1 MATGVPSKNH
11 INGYAPVRLAYEG
24 KQERSDILNGERS
37 IFDEV
42 HSCLSRKRL
51 YFGDNLKCLRTLL
64 SDSKVRGRVTLVYID
79 PPFAT
84 QGMFLSRK
92 QCKAYE
98 DTLSGAEYVE
108 YLRERLILLRELLA
122 EDGSLYLHLDE
133 KMVFEM
139 KLVMD
144 DVFGASNYRNMI
156 VRKKCNPKNYTRKT
170 YGNIADFILFY
181 SKTDKYVWNRPMQP
195 LSKESAKE
203 YHYIEQETGRRY
215 MKVPIHAPGTRNG
228 ATGGHWKGMLPPPG
242 KHWQYTPKTLDEM
255 DERGEIFWSKNGNP
269 RRKIYLD
276 EHTGVGIQDI
286 WLDFKDAHNQNI
298 RITGYPTE
306 KNPDLLRRI
315 IAASS
320 NPGDMILDCFAG
332 SGTTLAIADEMQRN
346 WIGMDNSPESLSTIL
361 GRFAQGLLPMGDYTQ
376 NEDAGT
382 NKNAEQPTLF
392 DTLEERSTPHTSES
406 DCAHIP
412 IVDFS
417 IFIERG
423 TQSDAHSLVTKW
435 QERNE
440 PRISKEAKPQDKVSE
455 APNFAKI
462 CYQLHSQD
470 KKLAKIIDTVGP
482 CALVRGHAGFDFLV
496 DAIIGQ
502 QLSKNAADTIIKRFR
517 GLFPDGRA
525 TPKKFLSLPQAKV
538 LKTGMSGRKFEY
550 ITDLARRIEG
560 KQLKIS
566 ELDTKDDAAVRQIL
580 KEVKGIGDWTIDMYL
595 LFGLARL
602 DIFPVH
608 DLALRK
614 AISKVY
620 GLTVDDRQAIEKIT
634 ERWKPYRSVGSWYL
648 YKYGNMKA

>member
-1 MATGVPSKNH
+1 
-11 INGYAPVRLAYEG
+11 
-24 KQERSDILNGERS
+24 
-37 IFDEV
+37 
-42 HSCLSRKRL
+42 
-51 YFGDNLKCLRTLL
+51 
-64 SDSKVRGRVTLVYID
+64 
-79 PPFAT
+79 
-84 QGMFLSRK
+84 
-92 QCKAYE
+92 
-98 DTLSGAEYVE
+98 
-108 YLRERLILLRELLA
+108 
-122 EDGSLYLHLDE
+122 
-133 KMVFEM
+133 
-139 KLVMD
+139 
-144 DVFGASNYRNMI
+144 
-156 VRKKCNPKNYTRKT
+156 
-170 YGNIADFILFY
+170 
-181 SKTDKYVWNRPMQP
+181 
-195 LSKESAKE
+195 
-203 YHYIEQETGRRY
+203 

-228 ATGGHWKGMLPPPG
+228 ATGGPWKGMLPPLG
-242 KHWQYTPKTLDEM
+242 KHWQYMPKTLDEM

-269 RRKIYLD
+269 RRKVYLD
-276 EHTGVGIQDI
+276 EHTGVGIQDL

-320 NPGDMILDCFAG
+320 NPGDMVLDCFAG
-332 SGTTLAIADEMQRN
+332 SGTTLAVADEMQRS

-361 GRFAQGLLPMGDYTQ
+361 GRFEQGLLPMGDYTQ
-376 NEDAGT
+376 NEDAET
-382 NKNAEQPTLF
+382 DRNTVQSTLF
-392 DTLEERSTPHTSES
+392 DTLEEDATPHTLEA
-406 DCAHIP
+406 DAAHIP

-417 IFIERG
+417 IFLDRDA
-423 TQSDAHSLVTKW
+423 QNDAHSLITKW

-440 PRISKEAKPQDKVSE
+440 PSISKEAKLQCKVSE
-455 APNFAKI
+455 APNFARI
-462 CYQLHSQD
+462 CYQLHAQD
-470 KKLAKIIDTVGP
+470 KKLAKVIDTVGP

-496 DAIIGQ
+496 DAIISQ

-525 TPKKFLSLPQAKV
+525 TPKKYLSLSQAKV
-538 LKTGMSGRKFEY
+538 LKIGISGRKFEY
-550 ITDLARRIEG
+550 ITDLARRIDG

-602 DIFPVH
+602 DVFPVH

-620 GLTVDDRQAIEKIT
+620 GLPVEDQQAIEKIT